1 MTSVSGRGAR
11 AGIPAQKLRVPT
23 LPSATV
29 PRRRDALRRPDPDAR
44 VIDICA
50 PAGSGK
56 TTLMAAWARELIAAG
71 AHVGWVALD
80 ESDSSVFHVWSAI
93 LEALDGLRIDE
104 LSRLSPPTG
113 GVDPGFVTAFA
124 HALDSAAQP
133 VWLFLDDVHELAG
146 GGLDALAGL
155 LRRLPDDLR
164 IVLGARFDTG
174 LPLAKLRMSGALR
187 EVTAADLAFQ
197 GEEART
203 MLEAYPDQLSPGDV
217 ELLVR
222 STEGWAAGLR
232 VAAMAFQNDV
242 DPRAVVASFA
252 TVPREMGAYFAD
264 EIGAHLAPDVAK
276 FLREISVAE
285 RVNSELATAL
295 SGRADAGRVLERL
308 DAANVLI
315 VRLGTTNEWYRLHAL
330 LRSWLVDEL
339 GRQDSAALAAQH
351 RLAADWYDIQGRYE
365 DSIAHRILAADWAP
379 LAARIRTDGLNLLL
393 SGSSELVQRAGA
405 ALTAADHA
413 AADIWLIEA
422 IAWLNVS
429 DVARADVLLRRI
441 DGAWHEHEDERLR
454 ALHLC
459 VLMFRARIKPTGSA
473 DLRSLID
480 AATTVSSARV
490 IDPDLEML
498 LLANRGTLCI
508 QLGEWTQADTDLRRA
523 LDLATVRGRDALVL
537 HCLSYLAGTAGGL
550 GNLHEM
556 PAIAAQAL
564 EFGRQRGWG
573 DSPLLAAAHLI
584 AAWSHFLVGADD
596 EARYHADR
604 ARTGAVARTID
615 PDAEVGALAIWQIV
629 HFAGAPDPR
638 APLRELRA
646 LWSAHADTPLSPQLV
661 SYAAVYELAQALIVG
676 ERDWAADTAA
686 RARQRLG
693 QCADVIVFEALVDA
707 DAGRAAAA
715 RRALTSVLTPE
726 TSWQTPTSAI
736 AAWALEA
743 TLADQAGES
752 ARTRVALIAALETAA
767 PLFAVRQFEFAPA
780 RVRQLLTE
788 YEGRLTGVEAF
799 AAQVREALAAHR
811 PIPAPTELGLTLSEL
826 AVLRELPSLLTTA
839 DIARARHVSLNT
851 IKTQQRSIYRKL
863 GAANR
868 REAVAIARNRG
879 VL

>member
-1 MTSVSGRGAR
+1 VTSVSDRGAR

-56 TTLMAAWARELIAAG
+56 TTLMAAWARELIAGG

-80 ESDSSVFHVWSAI
+80 ESDTSVFHLWSAI
-93 LEALDGLRIDE
+93 LDALDGLRIDE
-104 LSRLSPPTG
+104 LSRLSPPTA

-155 LRRLPDDLR
+155 VRRLPDDLR
-164 IVLGARFDTG
+164 IVLGARFDPG
-174 LPLAKLRMSGALR
+174 LPMAKLRMSGALR
-187 EVTAADLAFQ
+187 EVTAADLAFHSD
-197 GEEART
+197 EART
-203 MLEAYPDQLSPGDV
+203 MLEAYAVELSPADV
-217 ELLVR
+217 DVLVR

-232 VAAMAFQNDV
+232 VAAMAFQNEA
-242 DPRAVVASFA
+242 DPQAVVASFA

-264 EIGAHLAPDVAK
+264 EIGASLAPDVAK
-276 FLREISVAE
+276 FLRDISVAE
-285 RVNSELATAL
+285 RVNADLATAL
-295 SGRADAGRVLERL
+295 SGRADAGRVLESL

-330 LRSWLVDEL
+330 LRSWLVNEL
-339 GRQDSAALAAQH
+339 RRQDTSAPRRQH
-351 RLAADWYDIQGRYE
+351 QLAADWYARQRQYADA
-365 DSIAHRILAADWAP
+365 IAHGILAADWAP
-379 LAARIRTDGLNLLL
+379 LANRIREEGLNLTL
-393 SGSSELVQRAGA
+393 SGSGELVQRAGA
-405 ALTAADHA
+405 ALTAAGHGAPDV
-413 AADIWLIEA
+413 WLIES

-429 DVARADVLLRRI
+429 DVARADDLLRHI
-441 DGAWHEHEDERLR
+441 DGAWHEHEDERLT

-459 VLMFRARIKPTGSA
+459 AVMFRARIQPTGSA
-473 DLRSLID
+473 DLRTLID

-490 IDPDLEML
+490 LDPDLEML

-508 QLGEWTQADTDLRRA
+508 QLGEWTQADMDLRRA
-523 LDLATVRGRDALVL
+523 LDLATARGRDALAL
-537 HCLSYLAGTAGGL
+537 HCMSYLAGTAGGL
-550 GNLHEM
+550 GKLHEM
-556 PAIAAQAL
+556 AGIAMQAL
-564 EFGRQRGWG
+564 EFGRVRGWG

-584 AAWSHFLVGADD
+584 AGWSHFLVGADH

-604 ARTGAVARTID
+604 ARAAAVAQRID

-629 HFAGAPDPR
+629 HFADAPDPR

-646 LWSAHADTPLSPQLV
+646 LWSAHTDTPLSPQLV
-661 SYAAVYELAQALIVG
+661 SYAAVYELTQALIVG
-676 ERDWAADTAA
+676 EREWAADTAA

-693 QCADVIVFEALVDA
+693 QCADVVVFEALVDA
-707 DAGRAAAA
+707 DARRTAAA
-715 RRALTSVLTPE
+715 RRALASVLTPE
-726 TSWQTPTSAI
+726 TSWHTPTSAI

-743 TLADQAGES
+743 TLADEAGDT
-752 ARTRVALIAALETAA
+752 ARTRAALIAALETAA

-788 YEGRLTGVEAF
+788 HEGRLTGCSAGVAVVAHNGRYRSRPTRQPQHGQD
-799 AAQVREALAAHR
+799 AAALD
-811 PIPAPTELGLTLSEL
+811 
-826 AVLRELPSLLTTA
+826 LPQ
-839 DIARARHVSLNT
+839 ARRGEQT
-851 IKTQQRSIYRKL
+851 RSGRDR
-863 GAANR
+863 A
-868 REAVAIARNRG
+868 
-879 VL
+879 